1 MTPGAFI
8 AKWRAAELKERS
20 AAQEHFIDLCRLLGE
35 PTPAEADPTGER
47 YCFER
52 GARKDSGGDGWA
64 DVWKRHC
71 FAWEYKGRRANLDAA
86 FDQLRQYA
94 LALENP
100 PLLIVSDMARFR
112 IRTNWTNSVSETHE
126 FTLDDLA
133 DAAVRDKLKW
143 AMSEPA
149 RLRPGESRQALTER
163 AAAAFASLAQA
174 LRERG
179 HAPRAVAHFVNRLV
193 FCMFAEDVGLLPD
206 RMFTRMLEQARLR
219 PGEFAG
225 MARALFGAMAAGG
238 LVGFEPV
245 ERFNGGLFDDDAALP
260 LQRAEIET
268 ALAAAALDWSEIDPS
283 ILGTLFERGLDPDKR
298 SQLGAHY
305 TDRDKIMQ
313 LVEPVIVRPWLAGWA
328 RAKAEVAAALEKAEA
343 ARSRAARTRRRALA
357 ERRLRAFLEDLR
369 GFTVLDPACGSGNF
383 LYLALHAL
391 KDVEHRVQLEAEAM
405 GFQRAFP
412 AVGPANVRGIELNA
426 YAAELARVS
435 VWVGEIQWMRR
446 NGFRESRDP
455 ILKPLDTIEC
465 RDALL
470 APGDGESGVEEPEGR
485 ESEGGKPEG
494 GELEGA
500 ESEWPAADVVIG
512 NPPFLGGK
520 LLNAH
525 LGEDYVSRLFTVYEG
540 RVPAEADLVCYWF
553 VKAGEQMRV
562 GRAKRVGLVSTNSI
576 RGGANRRALQAAIRE
591 CPIFEAWSDE
601 PWVVD
606 GAAVRVSLVCFARQ
620 GPEDV
625 PKQEGVPKQRGATG
639 PEGTPEPERRLDGQ
653 PVDAIHAD
661 LTARRGGAGVDLTGA
676 QRLYRNM
683 GVAFM
688 GDTKGG
694 PFDVRGEQARDWL
707 RAPANPN
714 GRPNSEVLRPWM
726 NGMDVTRR
734 PADKWIVD
742 FGWDMVRE
750 EAALYEAPYRHAQ
763 EHVYPMRQCNRRES
777 YRERWWRHVEPR
789 QGMWRAL
796 AGLSRYIAT
805 PRVAKHRLFVWLDTG
820 ICPDSQLIVI
830 ARDDDTTFGI
840 LHSRFHEAWSLR
852 LGTWLGKGNDPRYTP
867 TTTFE
872 TFPFPEGLSPDLSAA
887 GHAGSPHAAA
897 IAGAA
902 RRLVAL
908 RDRWLNPPE
917 WVEWVEEPAPGYP
930 KRPAPRDEAAA
941 KALKQRTLTNLY
953 NAPPQW
959 LANAHA
965 ALDAA
970 VAEAYGWP
978 EDVTDEEAL
987 GELLALNVG
996 GSVPV

>member
-52 GARKDSGGDGWA
+52 GARKDSSGDSWA

-163 AAAAFASLAQA
+163 AAAAFASLALA

-225 MARALFGAMAAGG
+225 MARALFGAMSAGG

-260 LQRAEIET
+260 LQRAGIET

-313 LVEPVIVRPWLAGWA
+313 IVEPVIVRPWLAGWA

-391 KDVEHRVQLEAEAM
+391 KD
-405 GFQRAFP
+405 
-412 AVGPANVRGIELNA
+412 
-426 YAAELARVS
+426 
-435 VWVGEIQWMRR
+435 
-446 NGFRESRDP
+446 
-455 ILKPLDTIEC
+455 
-465 RDALL
+465 
-470 APGDGESGVEEPEGR
+470 GESKGAALK
-485 ESEGGKPEG
+485 GG
-494 GELEGA
+494 

-553 VKAGEQMRV
+553 VKAGEQMRAD
-562 GRAKRVGLVSTNSI
+562 RAKRVGLVSTNSI
-576 RGGANRRALQAAIRE
+576 RGGANRRALQAAVRE

-620 GPEDV
+620 GPED
-625 PKQEGVPKQRGATG
+625 
-639 PEGTPEPERRLDGQ
+639 TPGPERRLDGQ

-707 RAPANPN
+707 RAREPQRQVQFGGPAPVDERH
-714 GRPNSEVLRPWM
+714 GRDPAPGGQVDRRFRLGHGARGGGALRSAVPARTGARVPDAAAQPPRVLW
-726 NGMDVTRR
+726 GTLVAARR
-734 PADKWIVD
+734 AET
-742 FGWDMVRE
+742 G
-750 EAALYEAPYRHAQ
+750 
-763 EHVYPMRQCNRRES
+763 HVAGAR
-777 YRERWWRHVEPR
+777 
-789 QGMWRAL
+789 RAL
-796 AGLSRYIAT
+796 AL
-805 PRVAKHRLFVWLDTG
+805 HRDA
-820 ICPDSQLIVI
+820 
-830 ARDDDTTFGI
+830 ARG
-840 LHSRFHEAWSLR
+840 EAPALR
-852 LGTWLGKGNDPRYTP
+852 L
-867 TTTFE
+867 
-872 TFPFPEGLSPDLSAA
+872 
-887 GHAGSPHAAA
+887 
-897 IAGAA
+897 A
-902 RRLVAL
+902 RRRHLPGQPT
-908 RDRWLNPPE
+908 DRHR
-917 WVEWVEEPAPGYP
+917 A
-930 KRPAPRDEAAA
+930 R
-941 KALKQRTLTNLY
+941 
-953 NAPPQW
+953 
-959 LANAHA
+959 
-965 ALDAA
+965 
-970 VAEAYGWP
+970 
-978 EDVTDEEAL
+978 
-987 GELLALNVG
+987 
-996 GSVPV
+996 